1 MLWGSGGPFL
11 DGYVLVIIG
20 LALQQL
26 TPALELDAQ
35 WIGLVGAAT
44 LVGLFIGTAL
54 FGYVADLFG
63 RKLMFMIDIIAI
75 AVLSFATMFISSPI
89 ELVILRFLIGI
100 VIGADYPIA
109 TSMVAEFSP
118 TKQDR
123 KSVV

>member
-1 MLWGSGGPFL
+1 MKSKKSFDDLEFTPLHKKIMLWGSGGPFL

-44 LVGLFIGTAL
+44 LVGLFI
-54 FGYVADLFG
+54 
-63 RKLMFMIDIIAI
+63 
-75 AVLSFATMFISSPI
+75 
-89 ELVILRFLIGI
+89 
-100 VIGADYPIA
+100 
-109 TSMVAEFSP
+109 
-118 TKQDR
+118 DR

>member
-1 MLWGSGGPFL
+1 MKPRTNFDDMEFTPLHRKIMLWGSGGPFL

-44 LVGLFIGTAL
+44 LAGLFIGTAL
-54 FGYVADLFG
+54 FGYVADIFG

-75 AVLSFATMFISSPI
+75 AVLSFSILFISSPI
-89 ELVILRFLIGI
+89 ELVVMRFLIGI
-100 VIGADYPIA
+100 VI
-109 TSMVAEFSP
+109 
-118 TKQDR
+118 
-123 KSVV
+123 